1 MGLTKSLSLGGE
13 VAAKPTERANGRNDA
28 PSHPTPSGALP
39 KGEPLDVRIF
49 RGMGFALCLCITKAK
64 LAMKQN
70 DKQEFDEVMKVK
82 YYKNK
87 MIAPIIITVVVVLYY
102 VVYFGFLISLLNT
115 VWKYAFGMIPLVF
128 SAIMVKVCIER
139 INEIKKGEE
148 DDISKY

>member
-1 MGLTKSLSLGGE
+1 
-13 VAAKPTERANGRNDA
+13 
-28 PSHPTPSGALP
+28 
-39 KGEPLDVRIF
+39 
-49 RGMGFALCLCITKAK
+49 MGFARSPRCLQRYNTKAK
-64 LAMKQN
+64 LAIKQN

-115 VWKYAFGMIPLVF
+115 VWKYAFGVIPLVF